1 MKLAIVTWN
10 TWKYQQIANHLPDTV
25 EAEQVVLDIPEI
37 QTNVLTEI
45 SRDKCLQAYKQLQQ
59 PCLVDD
65 SGIYF
70 HAFNKFPVA
79 LTKFLY
85 QGIGLEGMRRM
96 YVGVED
102 KSAVF
107 QCVLS
112 YMDATLDGPLQF
124 VGEVEGTISFDRLG
138 KEQEEDYL
146 PYDLIFIP
154 EGCTQPALFQRE
166 KRLEINHRVR
176 ATEKLGAW
184 LQQQ

>member
-1 MKLAIVTWN
+1 
-10 TWKYQQIANHLPDTV
+10 
-25 EAEQVVLDIPEI
+25 
-37 QTNVLTEI
+37 
-45 SRDKCLQAYKQLQQ
+45 
-59 PCLVDD
+59 
-65 SGIYF
+65 
-70 HAFNKFPVA
+70 
-79 LTKFLY
+79 
-85 QGIGLEGMRRM
+85 
-96 YVGVED
+96 
-102 KSAVF
+102 
-107 QCVLS
+107 LS